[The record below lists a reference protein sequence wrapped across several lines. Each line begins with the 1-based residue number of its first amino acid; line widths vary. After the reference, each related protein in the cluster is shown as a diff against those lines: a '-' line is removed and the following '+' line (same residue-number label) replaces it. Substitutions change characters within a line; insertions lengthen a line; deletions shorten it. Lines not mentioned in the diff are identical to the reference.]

1 MALPSA
7 IMSLAS
13 SESLNENDSP
23 GTPSAAM
30 GSTPAFGF
38 AACSACPAGV
48 QACVI
53 VSGLYWKTI
62 TLGKDP
68 MNVGMNEIK
77 APLIKVSTSG

>member
-23 GTPSAAM
+23 GTPSAAI
-30 GSTPAFGF
+30 GSAPALGF
-38 AACSACPAGV
+38 AACADFPAGV

-53 VSGLYWKTI
+53 VSGLYWKTM
-62 TLGKDP
+62 TLGIDP
-68 MNVGMNEIK
+68 MNVGMNESK
-77 APLIKVSTSG
+77 APFIKESTSG